1 MLKYARSKN
10 FDQDI
15 VTKRLLKLKDE
26 DLTINLYN
34 EIYLEHALEL
44 CDILF
49 TNNYDK
55 IYFLRRYLKEFKAET
70 MPFVKVKKFTL

>member
-1 MLKYARSKN
+1 MLKYARSTS

-34 EIYLEHALEL
+34 EIYLEHTLEL

-49 TNNYDK
+49 TNNCDK
-55 IYFLRRYLKEFKAET
+55 IYFLRQYLKEFKAET